1 MKKVL
6 QSVQWMAFIVLAN
19 VVYPLAVGQG
29 FNLTSH
35 DTMMFIQR
43 TIFMLGVAAI
53 IQLFFGHKLYI
64 SEVPSGLWFGI
75 FLIYAGIG
83 QSIFG
88 SNVDTLRVITFSIIA
103 AGVIIML
110 ISVFGLMDKLLVL
123 FSPRVLA
130 TFMILL
136 VAELSMDF
144 VKGLCGIGYLG
155 NTISIPVLTCSV
167 SLVILSLIL
176 RKVKKIA
183 PYSFMVV
190 IIVGWALFYV
200 LGLTKP
206 MAKVDTF
213 FQLPMP
219 FPFGMPI
226 ANLSMIPSII
236 VAVFILIS
244 TMLASIKVIKA
255 ILEKHN
261 KTTYDVSIKR
271 SGVIMGLNQVLSG
284 IFLSTAGITAISIS
298 SFIDQTKSTKKNTFL
313 IGNILVII
321 VSLITPIMAFF
332 TTLPTPVAYAAIFT
346 IFSAMFG
353 TAIKEL
359 DNVKN
364 KKDMYFSVGIP
375 IFAGIGIMGLPKT
388 VFANMPSSVTILLS
402 NGLVVGI
409 ILAFII
415 EIMILIKNKRN
426 KVQNS

>member
-213 FQLPMP
+213 FQLPTP

-271 SGVIMGLNQVLSG
+271 SGVIMGLNQILSG

-313 IGNILVII
+313 I

-359 DNVKN
+359 ENVKN

-388 VFANMPSSVTILLS
+388 AFANMPSSVTILLS

>member
-1 MKKVL
+1 
-6 QSVQWMAFIVLAN
+6 
-19 VVYPLAVGQG
+19 
-29 FNLTSH
+29 
-35 DTMMFIQR
+35 
-43 TIFMLGVAAI
+43 
-53 IQLFFGHKLYI
+53 
-64 SEVPSGLWFGI
+64 
-75 FLIYAGIG
+75 
-83 QSIFG
+83 
-88 SNVDTLRVITFSIIA
+88 
-103 AGVIIML
+103 
-110 ISVFGLMDKLLVL
+110 
-123 FSPRVLA
+123 
-130 TFMILL
+130 MILL

-213 FQLPMP
+213 FQLPTP

-271 SGVIMGLNQVLSG
+271 SGVIMGLNQILSG

-359 DNVKN
+359 ENVKN

-388 VFANMPSSVTILLS
+388 AFANMPSSVTILLS